1 MDSPYTKS
9 EGALMFRTTL
19 FALAAAAAAV
29 AIVASAEARSS
40 STRLIGT
47 VGPGYTITLKKGTAK
62 VKTLKAGKYTFV
74 ITDKASIHDFTIERE
89 KGGPKIEKT
98 LTGTSFQGKKTVT
111 VTLKKGSWKFYCSI
125 HEPQMFG
132 FFKVTS

>member
-1 MDSPYTKS
+1 MKRI
-9 EGALMFRTTL
+9 ALVL
-19 FALAAAAAAV
+19 LAVGLAAVMFLVSAQ
-29 AIVASAEARSS
+29 AS
-40 STRLIGT
+40 TPKLTGT
-47 VGPGYTITLKKGTAK
+47 VGPGYTITLKKGAAK

-74 ITDKASIHDFTIERE
+74 ITDKAAIHNFTIERE

>member
-1 MDSPYTKS
+1 MDSPYTKR

-19 FALAAAAAAV
+19 FALVAAAVAV

-125 HEPQMFG
+125 HESQMFG

>member
-1 MDSPYTKS
+1 
-9 EGALMFRTTL
+9 MFRATL
-19 FALAAAAAAV
+19 FALAAAAVAV

>member
-1 MDSPYTKS
+1 
-9 EGALMFRTTL
+9 MFRGTL
-19 FALAAAAAAV
+19 FALAAAVVAV

-47 VGPGYTITLKKGTAK
+47 VGPGYTISLKKGTAK

-74 ITDKASIHDFTIERE
+74 VTDKASIHNFTIERE

-111 VTLKKGSWKFYCSI
+111 VTLKTGSWKFYCSI

>member
-1 MDSPYTKS
+1 MDSPYTTS

-19 FALAAAAAAV
+19 FALAAAAVAV

-62 VKTLKAGKYTFV
+62 VKTLKAGKYRFV
-74 ITDKASIHDFTIERE
+74 VTDKASIHDFTIERE

>member
-1 MDSPYTKS
+1 
-9 EGALMFRTTL
+9 MFRTTL
-19 FALAAAAAAV
+19 FALAAAAVAV

-47 VGPGYTITLKKGTAK
+47 VGPGYTISLKKGTAK

-74 ITDKASIHDFTIERE
+74 ITDKASIHNFTIQRE

-111 VTLKKGSWKFYCSI
+111 VTLKTGSWKYFCTV
-125 HEPQMFG
+125 HESQIFG

>member
-1 MDSPYTKS
+1 MDCPYTKS
-9 EGALMFRTTL
+9 EGALMFRTTM
-19 FALAAAAAAV
+19 FALAAAAVAV
-29 AIVASAEARSS
+29 AMVASAEARSS

>member
-1 MDSPYTKS
+1 MKRI
-9 EGALMFRTTL
+9 ALL
-19 FALAAAAAAV
+19 LLVPGLAAAVFLVPAQ
-29 AIVASAEARSS
+29 AS
-40 STRLIGT
+40 TPKLIGT

-74 ITDKASIHDFTIERE
+74 ITDKASIHNFTIERE

>member
-1 MDSPYTKS
+1 
-9 EGALMFRTTL
+9 MFRTTL
-19 FALAAAAAAV
+19 FALAAAAVAV
-29 AIVASAEARSS
+29 AMVASAEARSS

-47 VGPGYTITLKKGTAK
+47 VGPGYTISLKKGTAK

>member
-1 MDSPYTKS
+1 MDCPYTKS

-19 FALAAAAAAV
+19 FALAAAAVAV
-29 AIVASAEARSS
+29 AMVASAEARSS

-111 VTLKKGSWKFYCSI
+111 VTLKKGSWKFYCSS
-125 HEPQMFG
+125 HEPEIFG

>member
-1 MDSPYTKS
+1 
-9 EGALMFRTTL
+9 MFRGAL
-19 FALAAAAAAV
+19 FALAAAAVAV

>member
-9 EGALMFRTTL
+9 EGALMFRATL
-19 FALAAAAAAV
+19 FALAAAAVAV

-125 HEPQMFG
+125 HEPQMYG